1 MSNADTTKNRKDVVE
16 TGRVLARVLS
26 RDEVGKVAGGAS
38 STPTKPTPTNTW
50 QDKGT
55 CTPKSDP
62 GSEVSPRFPEIDQ
75 LVAPGSCRNKCA
87 HG

>member
-1 MSNADTTKNRKDVVE
+1 MSNADITKNRKDVVE

-26 RDEVGKVAGGAS
+26 RDEVGKVAGGA
-38 STPTKPTPTNTW
+38 PPTPTNTW

-62 GSEVSPRFPEIDQ
+62 GS
-75 LVAPGSCRNKCA
+75 A
-87 HG
+87 